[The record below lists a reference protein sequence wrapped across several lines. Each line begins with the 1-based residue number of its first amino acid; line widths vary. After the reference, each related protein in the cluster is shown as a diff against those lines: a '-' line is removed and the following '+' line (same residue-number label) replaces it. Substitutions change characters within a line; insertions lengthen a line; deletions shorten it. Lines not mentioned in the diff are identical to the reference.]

1 MSPRS
6 RYLRFFSG
14 GASPPDWVIERL
26 LDADGTTQL
35 EGAVNGRLL
44 VAGKEHSFTLL
55 DDGSGQDIIAGD
67 GMYTGVL
74 TTTVEADEWAILEV
88 WASDGEMSSNVVKK
102 QLKINQASGMSGIAD
117 LLGSTGVLAIVAVML
132 VLALLGGLTVL
143 RNKRR
148 LAADLEMIE
157 SWGGGLGDGEGGFD
171 LGEQERAPDLPDMDA
186 DAPPSMSD
194 FGDSDD

>member
-1 MSPRS
+1 M
-6 RYLRFFSG
+6 
-14 GASPPDWVIERL
+14 
-26 LDADGTTQL
+26 
-35 EGAVNGRLL
+35 
-44 VAGKEHSFTLL
+44 
-55 DDGSGQDIIAGD
+55 
-67 GMYTGVL
+67 
-74 TTTVEADEWAILEV
+74 
-88 WASDGEMSSNVVKK
+88 
-102 QLKINQASGMSGIAD
+102 
-117 LLGSTGVLAIVAVML
+117 
-132 VLALLGGLTVL
+132 L